1 VLFFISTC
9 LLCFAGPPT
18 ALKVVNTPA
27 IIDKLEPFQA
37 VIQLSQSPFH
47 SSFAAYDQVA
57 GSSSCRLD
65 NKFTPAAL
73 FPPDSTYAFYTVR
86 CFTNATGWG
95 QKTLYFG
102 FDGSNLFLVQ
112 TPLSFVKPSG
122 VASTPV
128 PSPDVG
134 VPLFGLG
141 NLLSLSPPQKRFT
154 PVPSDDKYCVKY
166 STEPSLGSADLVNIT
181 LDRGSLSPTFSP
193 GTLSYS
199 VAGLDTSS
207 LTWGFSVTPTAG
219 ATVTVDNLGP
229 KANGSTVYYQPTLAP
244 GANDFTV
251 RVTAAN
257 GFSQK
262 LYYIHLDVFIPL
274 VLTNLTTSFGPLSP
288 AFNSSVYD
296 YSLTMSQ
303 SDLGFKISAVA
314 NVPQATIQWA
324 PADFDWS
331 QNLPMVYPNNMNPL
345 GVTIQPAPGAPFL
358 EMCRN
363 YSMSGDRAL
372 LPGGALSQSWTLPG
386 GMGFYQDQVTGL
398 PTSSDVNI
406 NCIGKTVVYVW
417 VQQIDGSALLYTINV
432 NKGVPSSPKPALLNL
447 RVMQGGAPPQPAYNI
462 SNPPNTVYSIV
473 AASIFQQLVLT
484 TDLAEPVVS
493 IRTVPDPVSLQY
505 GHNNVTL
512 VLTGMDY
519 VSTARYSLN
528 VFVRS
533 GVLGGLSVQK
543 WTNPWGHGYQLEN
556 MQLNNPFQGA
566 GLFSYSANADPNL
579 EYVLITTFKWEP
591 AAAASLSCVGGC
603 VGPLNVTD
611 STYSNHAQNS
621 AWQIGGNPLQLEDWV
636 KRMDVWVVGLGYGTN
651 TVQVKVTGSLGDST
665 VYSVNVT
672 RPSPVPEDAT
682 LMQVSV
688 RSPDGSKGFG
698 PIFDPWTQVYN
709 VSIPKSNPALLFSVA
724 TKDPA
729 AIVAMTV
736 DGVPTTPSQI
746 SALNRPPAP
755 SAQLLG
761 NNLVRAPPQQDD
773 PSATWQWALPFNVTP
788 GGVKRIDFIVT
799 SGAARSTY
807 TYWTSGARG
816 TDASLKTVGYYLA
829 DGTRATIDL
838 TQFTLNGN
846 QRVSICSFPCFLS
859 VISSATSRETLRC
872 QTDGSFKT
880 RPCLVLKPIGLL
892 RWLLTSAFEGELA
905 FCVFQKL

>member
-1 VLFFISTC
+1 MLFFILLG

-18 ALKVVNTPA
+18 ALKVVNVPG
-27 IIDKLEPFQA
+27 IIDKLEPFEA

-47 SSFAAYDQVA
+47 GSFAAYDQVA
-57 GSSSCRLD
+57 FSSSCKLD
-65 NKFTPAAL
+65 NRVTPAAL

-141 NLLSLSPPQKRFT
+141 NLLSLSPPQKKFT

-193 GTLSYS
+193 GTQSYS
-199 VAGLDTSS
+199 VAGLDKSS

-229 KANGSTVYYQPTLAP
+229 KSNGSTVYYQTNLTA

-251 RVTAAN
+251 RVTAPN
-257 GFSQK
+257 GFTQK
-262 LYYIHLDVFIPL
+262 LYSIHVDVFIPL
-274 VLTNLTTSFGPLSP
+274 VLTNLTTSLGPLSP

-303 SDLGFKISAVA
+303 SALGFKISAVA
-314 NVPQATIQWA
+314 NMPQATIQWGQA
-324 PADFDWS
+324 NFDWS
-331 QNLPMVYPNNMNPL
+331 QNPPMVYPNNNNPL
-345 GVTIQPAPGAPFL
+345 GVTIQPAPGTPII

-363 YSMSGDRAL
+363 YSTSGDRAL
-372 LPGGALSQSWTLPG
+372 LPGGAVTQSWMLPG
-386 GMGFYQDQVTGL
+386 GMGFSQDPNTGL
-398 PTSSDVNI
+398 PTSSDVWV

-417 VQQIDGSALLYTINV
+417 VQQIDGSALLYTIAV

-447 RVMQGGAPPQPAYNI
+447 GVMQGGAPPQPAYNI
-462 SNPPNTVYSIV
+462 SNPQNTIYSIA
-473 AASIFQQLVLT
+473 AASLFQQLVLT
-484 TDLAEPVVS
+484 TELAEPVVL
-493 IRTVPDPVSLQY
+493 IRTIPDPVSLQY

-519 VSTARYSLN
+519 VSTARYSLD

-533 GVLGGLSVQK
+533 GVLAGLSVQK
-543 WTNPWGHGYQLEN
+543 WTNSWGGGYNFEN
-556 MQLNNPFQGA
+556 AQLNNPFQGA
-566 GLFSYSANADPNL
+566 GLFSYSANVDPSL
-579 EYVLITTFKWEP
+579 EYVVITTFKWDP
-591 AAAASLSCVGGC
+591 AAAASLACVGGC
-603 VGPLNVTD
+603 VGLLNVTD
-611 STYSNHAQNS
+611 STYLNQAQNS
-621 AWQIGGNPLQLEDWV
+621 AWQIGGNTLNMEDWV
-636 KRMDVWVVGLGYGTN
+636 KRMNVWVVGLGYGTN
-651 TVQVKVTGSLGDST
+651 TVQVKVNGSLGDST

-688 RSPDGSKGFG
+688 RSADGSKGFG
-698 PIFDPWTQVYN
+698 PSFDPWTQVYN
-709 VSIPKSNPALLFSVA
+709 VSIPKSNPNLLLSVA

-729 AIVAMTV
+729 ATVAMTV

-755 SAQLLG
+755 SAQLLS

-788 GGVKRIDFIVT
+788 GVVKRFDFIVT

-838 TQFTLNGN
+838 NQFTLNGN
-846 QRVSICSFPCFLS
+846 QRVSICSLS
-859 VISSATSRETLRC
+859 CSLSLFRSATST
-872 QTDGSFKT
+872 KT
-880 RPCLVLKPIGLL
+880 
-892 RWLLTSAFEGELA
+892 
-905 FCVFQKL
+905 